1 VYDYVIVGSGAS
13 GSVIAQ
19 RLTEAGAR
27 CVMLE
32 AGKHFTADTFP
43 EDELGG
49 NVDLYW
55 NGGIELNTDANL
67 AFLRAKCVGGTTI
80 VNQCL
85 LDRFDDLAWA
95 DWKAESG
102 IPFFTPEQMA
112 PHYEGVERHLSIRTL
127 PENLRNGN
135 ARAMVR
141 GFEKLGLR
149 YAPMERGQADCNT
162 GAGNDC
168 MACLNGCRLDSK
180 QSMLVTFLREALAS
194 GLLTLRP
201 EFRVETVEAPG
212 GLVRVRG
219 VGPEGPEE
227 IKGRRLVLAAGVFG
241 NVQILLKSGF
251 GQKLPA
257 LGSRFSAHPQ
267 SMHFGL
273 FREAVD
279 AHKGSFQTVKSKD
292 PGIRR
297 RGFKLENVFAGPI
310 AVAMLVPGFG
320 AEHQAMMGR
329 YRHMACMEVAVR
341 DENTGRVRI
350 NNRGRVQVEKRLTDQ
365 DKARAAEGEQLIDD
379 VMRAAG
385 AYDVLH
391 TRFWFGV
398 HLMGGCA
405 IGRDAAT
412 SVVNEGFTLH
422 ASRDVFIADS
432 SAFVNAP
439 GINPSL
445 TIMAL
450 SHRAAEAMLKEAS

>member
-1 VYDYVIVGSGAS
+1 MYDYVIVGSGAS

-19 RLTEAGAR
+19 KLTGAGAR

-43 EDELGG
+43 SDELGG
-49 NVDLYW
+49 NVELYW
-55 NGGIELNTDANL
+55 NGGVELNTDSNL
-67 AFLRAKCVGGTTI
+67 AFLRARCVGGTTI

-102 IPFFTPEQMA
+102 VPFFTTDEMA
-112 PHYEGVERHLSIRTL
+112 PHYDAVGRHLSIKTL

-149 YAPMERGQADCNT
+149 HAPMERGQTDCNI

-168 MACLNGCRLDSK
+168 IACLNGCRLDSK
-180 QSMLVTFLREALAS
+180 QSMLVTFLREALAA
-194 GLLTLRP
+194 GLELRP
-201 EFRVETVEAPG
+201 EFLVETIEAPG

-219 VGPEGPEE
+219 VGPGGPEE
-227 IKGRRLVLAAGVFG
+227 ITGRRLVLAAGVFG
-241 NVQILLKSGF
+241 NVQILLRSGF

-257 LGSRFSAHPQ
+257 LGARFSSHPQ

-273 FREAVD
+273 FREPVD

-297 RGFKLENVFAGPI
+297 RGFKLENVFAGPV
-310 AVAMLVPGFG
+310 ALAMLVPGFG
-320 AEHQAMMGR
+320 AEHQEMMRR

-350 NNRGRVQVEKRLTDQ
+350 NRRGRVEVEKRLTAQ
-365 DKARAAEGEQLIDD
+365 DPARGADGEQLIDD
-379 VMRAAG
+379 ILRAAG

-398 HLMGGCA
+398 HLMGGCV
-405 IGRDAAT
+405 IGRDT
-412 SVVNEGFTLH
+412 RKSVVNEGFSLH
-422 ASRDVFIADS
+422 THRDIYISDS

-445 TIMAL
+445 TIMAV
-450 SHRAAEAMLKEAS
+450 SHRAAETMLKEAS